1 MSATLPLCDF
11 ISIFFIS
18 LSSKEFN
25 PPSSVCTCGDWTAFL
40 KRLSALLH
48 INKIFELGISE
59 NLQEHANY
67 LM

>member
-1 MSATLPLCDF
+1 MWMF
-11 ISIFFIS
+11 Q
-18 LSSKEFN
+18 EFN

-59 NLQEHANY
+59 IFRN
-67 LM
+67 MPTI